1 MGKKQFIDS
10 TLLDKAIVFAA
21 RAHKDTERRG
31 KGFPYIAH
39 PLEAMAIVA
48 TMTNDQ
54 ELLAAACLHDVLE
67 DTDVTYDELKN
78 EFGKRVA
85 DLVQAESDEVFDN
98 MSQSDSW
105 KMRKQIAMDHL
116 AKAPRDVQM
125 VAMGDKLS
133 NMRAIFRDY
142 RDIGEDLWLR
152 FHVTDPRLHEWHYRG
167 LAEALKNLSNTEAYQ
182 EFMYLIEQTFG
193 KKYGE
198 FHVVKEG
205 DRILVFGA
213 LDDKN
218 VAKFRDFLV
227 KETDNVLDFNQVYTI
242 NFSGIRELLSLKNEG
257 YKFYIVNATSKV
269 MHRFDVT
276 GFTSLVPVTRQP
288 REASIEKATLAGDGY
303 TSVTYFTND
312 NDAMI
317 KLYYDFVNDDELL
330 REKRYS
336 LEAFKLGIPTPIS
349 GDLLDVDGRKG
360 IIFERIKT
368 KTSFA
373 RALANDYSRLNE
385 LAKDFA
391 ELGKGLHNT
400 KTNKSAFPNVKS
412 TYKKYVDYFEGLT
425 EEEKT
430 KIKSFIDKVE
440 DRDTCLH
447 GDFHFGNAIIT
458 SDNQK
463 LFIDMSDFSYGN
475 PLFDLGTMYFV
486 THNDKD
492 NHSERIFHSPN
503 AILKEFYEH
512 FMKYYWPDKSIEEA
526 DALLKPFAALTVIH
540 FASKAKQ
547 QPWMEG
553 YVRNYL
559 LPVCK

>member
-1 MGKKQFIDS
+1 MGKKEFIDS
-10 TLLDKAIVFAA
+10 TLLDKAIVFAV

-54 ELLAAACLHDVLE
+54 ELLSAACLHDVLE
-67 DTDVTYDELKN
+67 DTNVTYEQLEK

-85 DLVQAESDEVFDN
+85 DLVQSESDVVFEN
-98 MSQSDSW
+98 MDQSQSW
-105 KMRKQIAMDHL
+105 KMRKQIAMDRL
-116 AKAPRDVQM
+116 AKASRDVKM

-167 LAEALKNLSNTEAYQ
+167 LAEALKTLNNTEAYQ
-182 EFMYLIEQTFG
+182 EFVHLIEQTFG

-198 FHVVKEG
+198 FQVSKKDDV
-205 DRILVFGA
+205 IIVCGA
-213 LDDKN
+213 LNDEN
-218 VAKFRDFLV
+218 VAKIKDLLV
-227 KETDNVLDFNQVYTI
+227 KGEDNILDFTQVYTI
-242 NFSGIRELLSLKNEG
+242 NFSGIRTLLDFRNEG
-257 YKFYIVNATSKV
+257 YKFYVINATNKV

-276 GFTSLVPVTRQP
+276 GFTSVVPVTRQP
-288 REASIEKATLAGDGY
+288 REFSIDKATLAGDGY

-336 LEAFKLGIPTPIS
+336 TEAVKLGIPTPLS
-349 GDLLDVDGRKG
+349 GDLIDVDGRKG
-360 IIFERIKT
+360 ILFERIKT

-373 RALANDYSRLNE
+373 RALSNDHSRLDE

-391 ELGKGLHNT
+391 ELAKNLHST
-400 KTNKSAFPNVKS
+400 LTNKTSFPDVKS
-412 TYKKYVDYFEGLT
+412 VYKRYVDLFQDLT
-425 EEEKT
+425 VEEKG
-430 KIKSFIDKVE
+430 KIKAFIDSVE

-458 SDNQK
+458 SDNRK

-486 THNDKD
+486 THNTLDDRAEKL
-492 NHSERIFHSPN
+492 FHSPRSV
-503 AILKEFYEH
+503 LLEFYEH
-512 FMKYYWPDKSIEEA
+512 FIHYYYPDKPLEEV
-526 DALLKPFAALTVIH
+526 DSMLKPFAALTVIH
-540 FASKAKQ
+540 FATKSKQ
-547 QPWMEG
+547 QPWMSG

-559 LPVCK
+559 LSICK